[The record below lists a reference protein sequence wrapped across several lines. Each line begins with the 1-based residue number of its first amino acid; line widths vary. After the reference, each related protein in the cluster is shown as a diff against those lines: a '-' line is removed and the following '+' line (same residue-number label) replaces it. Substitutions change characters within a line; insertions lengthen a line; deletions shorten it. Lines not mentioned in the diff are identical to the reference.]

1 MKNKPINVYTGN
13 KTDDEKYIK
22 ELVERRRKAYQDEGV
37 VTYVTESEMNE
48 DLANNTGEFVDW
60 LLDTIRN
67 DMHKCSKLKD
77 SKGLSALNFL
87 LNKIEDKL
95 AEE

>member
-1 MKNKPINVYTGN
+1 MKNKNEIVYM
-13 KTDDEKYIK
+13 
-22 ELVERRRKAYQDEGV
+22 
-37 VTYVTESEMNE
+37 TESEMYE
-48 DLANNTGEFVDW
+48 ELAENTGEFVDW

>member
-1 MKNKPINVYTGN
+1 MKNKNN
-13 KTDDEKYIK
+13 E
-22 ELVERRRKAYQDEGV
+22 ELAE
-37 VTYVTESEMNE
+37 
-48 DLANNTGEFVDW
+48 NTGEFVDW